1 MYGGYVLVKKAIDK
15 IKGQLSEE
23 EFFLGDNMDSA
34 SADWLAETQPE
45 GQLAVDVYQTEHDIV
60 IKAPIAGVPEKDI
73 DITVQ
78 SEQVT
83 IRGERKEE
91 REVDEGQYHAHEC
104 FWGTFSRMVM
114 LPVEGDPDK
123 AHATFKNGILTIKI
137 PKSKRIMAVKL
148 KVGE

>member
-1 MYGGYVLVKKAIDK
+1 MVKKAIDK
-15 IKGQLSEE
+15 LKGQLSEE
-23 EFFLGDNMDSA
+23 EFFLGDNIEDSA
-34 SADWLAETQPE
+34 ADWLAQAQPE

-60 IKAPIAGVPEKDI
+60 VKAPIAGVPETDI

-78 SEQVT
+78 PEQVT

-91 REVDEGQYHAHEC
+91 LEVKEDQYHAHEC

-123 AHATFKNGILTIKI
+123 ARATFKNGILTVRI
-137 PKSKRIMAVKL
+137 PKSKRSGSVKL